1 MLICKDLS
9 VGYNGKPVAS
19 GINFTVEH
27 GDYVCIVGENGSGK
41 STLLR
46 TILSL
51 IPPVNGEIVW
61 TNEYQK
67 KETGYLPQRT
77 DVQKDFPA
85 SVLEIVLSG
94 FQGKMGLRPFYSK
107 KEKSL
112 ALEKLAILKMD
123 SFAKRSFKELS
134 GGQQQRVLLA
144 RALCATENLLVLD
157 EPVAALDAE
166 SSKEFYDEIKNLNEK
181 GVSIL
186 MITHDLAAAKKYS
199 NKIVRLGE
207 NK

>member
-51 IPPVNGEIVW
+51 IPPVSGEIVW
-61 TNEYQK
+61 TDEYQK

-107 KEKSL
+107 KEKYL

-123 SFAKRSFKELS
+123 SFAKQSFKELS

-186 MITHDLAAAKKYS
+186 MITHDLVAAKKYS